1 MRRDLTKIRKALEL
15 DDDAP
20 AVMHETG
27 VLMRHDPETGNLERV
42 NASSDDLSGA
52 TAYTV
57 FTGHDTVILIPDNG
71 RDPPLE
77 EIP

>member
-1 MRRDLTKIRKALEL
+1 M
-15 DDDAP
+15 DDDVP
-20 AVMHETG
+20 AVPCETG

-42 NASSDDLSGA
+42 DASSDDLSGA

-57 FTGHDTVILIPDNG
+57 FTGLEAVILIPDNG

-77 EIP
+77 ELP

>member
-1 MRRDLTKIRKALEL
+1 VKRDLSKIKKALEL

-20 AVMHETG
+20 AVTHETG
-27 VLMRHDPETGNLERV
+27 VLMRHDPETGQLERV
-42 NASSDDLSGA
+42 DASSDDVSGA

-57 FTGHDTVILIPDNG
+57 LTGLTAMILIPDNG

-77 EIP
+77 E